1 MALCIIFQIKQLVLA
16 TTQRV
21 NANQVKFHAER
32 YDEADRDADRNALKN
47 TNKNHVVQY
56 DDDTATKKALKSV
69 ANKQAK
75 IIFSRDI
82 QERILYHVALTRLL
96 VK

>member
-1 MALCIIFQIKQLVLA
+1 MLQIKKLVLA
-16 TTQRV
+16 TTQHA
-21 NANQVKFHAER
+21 NANPVKFHAER

-47 TNKNHVVQY
+47 TNKNHVAQY

-75 IIFSRDI
+75 
-82 QERILYHVALTRLL
+82 
-96 VK
+96 